1 MVGLGSAIGQVSFAV
16 GAAVAGPRVGR
27 LVGQVPAKPDVVGV
41 QPVVGSGAS
50 VGAAVGFGVG
60 SVPFA
65 VGAAVAGA
73 RVGRPV
79 GQMHAQAGVVD
90 VQPVVGF
97 GVGPDGS
104 AVGHSA
110 GPSSDSSVAD
120 RVKIDSVVV
129 CHVFPAVRAGV
140 RHAVDGAKV

>member
-1 MVGLGSAIGQVSFAV
+1 MVSLPTAHAISASLLTSLILTMSSISDPQFFLGS
-16 GAAVAGPRVGR
+16 
-27 LVGQVPAKPDVVGV
+27 
-41 QPVVGSGAS
+41 
-50 VGAAVGFGVG
+50 GVG
-60 SVPFA
+60 SLPFV

-79 GQMHAQAGVVD
+79 GQIHAQAGVVD